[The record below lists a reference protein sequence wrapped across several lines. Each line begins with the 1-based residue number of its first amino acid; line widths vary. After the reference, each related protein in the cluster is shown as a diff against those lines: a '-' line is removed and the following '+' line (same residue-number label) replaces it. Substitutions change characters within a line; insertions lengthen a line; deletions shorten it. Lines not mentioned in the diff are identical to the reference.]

1 MLQLPLLAVLCKGK
15 VRLPEKLRGAQPNRK
30 LFVSGSV
37 FLAVLTGL
45 LIPSAVIHASPQEF
59 VNMTSFLHP
68 AWYIVSALCFSVGT
82 FVIWFGIF
90 YSLAKPS
97 VKALLDQCVWALCGI
112 ALVDYMFF
120 GRSLGN
126 LSAGLVFDN
135 GLQFTTGQMLVNLAV
150 VLAVFAVFTFAASK
164 WRQRIPGILTVGI
177 IAVVCMS
184 VVNTV
189 GICRSINE
197 IKAGAQ
203 SDGGTPSFS
212 LSKTGKNVIVLMLDR
227 AMGPYIPYIF
237 NEKPELEAQFDGF
250 TYYSNTASLG
260 IKTNIS
266 TPSLFGGYE
275 YTPAELNA
283 RDQELLVDKQNEALK
298 VLPVMFDQN
307 GFDVTV
313 LEPVY
318 AGYGW
323 VPDLSIF
330 QDYPDIRRFNVR
342 GYFSDPKL
350 QEQAIRSNKRNFFC
364 YALMKAAPLCI
375 QANLYDYGTYNQGN
389 FVSDDGYAGQ
399 STDGALTASGISA
412 GFMNSYNVLANLP
425 NITQISKDDTN
436 TYMVL
441 TNDTTHDP
449 VLLQEPEYVPA
460 PEVDNTQY
468 EREHADRFTVNG
480 RTMTVQQRNDYAYYQ
495 CNVAALLQLGKWF
508 DYLRENGVYD
518 NTRIIVMSDHG
529 GTMGQFPELLAD
541 DGMDAESFAS
551 LLMVKDFN
559 SKGFTT
565 SDEFM
570 LSADVPLLAVKD
582 VVADPVNPFSGR
594 RIDEVSKP
602 KQEQLLLYSF
612 EWDVNVNCG
621 TQFIAGDWYTVNGD
635 IWNKNAWHSVANK
648 AVLTAER

>member
-1 MLQLPLLAVLCKGK
+1 MGIGK
-15 VRLPEKLRGAQPNRK
+15 
-30 LFVSGSV
+30 
-37 FLAVLTGL
+37 
-45 LIPSAVIHASPQEF
+45 
-59 VNMTSFLHP
+59 
-68 AWYIVSALCFSVGT
+68 
-82 FVIWFGIF
+82 
-90 YSLAKPS
+90 
-97 VKALLDQCVWALCGI
+97 
-112 ALVDYMFF
+112 FF
-120 GRSLGN
+120 GSMPEEMKNNSSLYGVE
-126 LSAGLVFDN
+126 LDSISG
-135 GLQFTTGQMLVNLAV
+135 
-150 VLAVFAVFTFAASK
+150 
-164 WRQRIPGILTVGI
+164 RI
-177 IAVVCMS
+177 
-184 VVNTV
+184 
-189 GICRSINE
+189 
-197 IKAGAQ
+197 AQ
-203 SDGGTPSFS
+203 KLYP
-212 LSKTGKNVIVLMLDR
+212 
-227 AMGPYIPYIF
+227 
-237 NEKPELEAQFDGF
+237 
-250 TYYSNTASLG
+250 
-260 IKTNIS
+260 
-266 TPSLFGGYE
+266 
-275 YTPAELNA
+275 
-283 RDQELLVDKQNEALK
+283 EALIK
-298 VLPVMFDQN
+298 VGGFETTDRPEAFDVVIGNVPFGDYKVNDKKFNKWNFSIHNYFFAKVPVMFDQN

-559 SKGFTT
+559 SRGFTT

-621 TQFIAGDWYTVNGD
+621 TQFIAGDWYTVGGD

-648 AVLTAER
+648 AVLTADR